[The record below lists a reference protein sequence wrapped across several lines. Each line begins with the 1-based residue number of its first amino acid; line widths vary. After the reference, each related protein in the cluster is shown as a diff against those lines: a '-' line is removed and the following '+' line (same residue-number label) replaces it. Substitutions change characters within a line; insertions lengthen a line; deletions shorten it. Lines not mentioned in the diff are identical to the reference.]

1 MTGFSAGPISS
12 TSGFTCI
19 RCGRA
24 YEPSRELFLCE
35 RCCGNLQVVYDYE
48 EIRLHFPRDALETS
62 NDHSMWRYAPLLPLE
77 ARAERPP
84 LLIGWTPLYEAEML
98 GGKLGLKRL
107 LVKDDGRNPSASSKD
122 RASALVIAR
131 ALEENGGNRPVIS
144 CASTGNAASSLACL
158 AAPLKLK
165 TVIFVPERTPRAK
178 LAQLLVFGATVLA
191 VRGTYDDAFDLCVE
205 ASREFG
211 WYVRNTGYNPFTR
224 EGKKTLAFELCEQL
238 GWRCPDWVFVPVGD
252 GNIISGL
259 WKGFCDLHE
268 IGFIDRLPH
277 LAACQSEKS
286 DAVKRAFDSGRAIEP
301 VQGNTVADSIAVQMP
316 RDGEAAVQALKNSDG
331 CALSVTDGEILE
343 AIPAL
348 ARETGVFAEPAAAV
362 TLAVLKHATE
372 EGLVGSGDT
381 VALVVTGNGLK
392 DVDAAMESTGPPI
405 PIEPRIEEVKRALKL

>member
-1 MTGFSAGPISS
+1 MR
-12 TSGFTCI
+12 GFTCI
-19 RCGRA
+19 RCGRDYGA
-24 YEPSRELFLCE
+24 SRELFLCE
-35 RCCGNLQVVYDYE
+35 ECGGNLQVVYDYD
-48 EIRLHFPRDALETS
+48 EIRRHFPRDALETS
-62 NDHSMWRYAPLLPLE
+62 NDHSMWRYSPLLPLE
-77 ARAERPP
+77 VGDERPP
-84 LLIGWTPLYEAEML
+84 LLIGWTPLYEAELL

-122 RASALVIAR
+122 RASAVVISR
-131 ALEENGGNRPVIS
+131 ALNNKAGHSIVIS
-144 CASTGNAASSLACL
+144 CASTGNAAASLACL
-158 AAPLKLK
+158 AAPLGLK
-165 TVIFVPERTPRAK
+165 TVIFVPEKAPRAK
-178 LAQLLVFGATVLA
+178 VVQLLVFGATVLA
-191 VRGTYDDAFDLCVE
+191 VRGSYDDAFDLCVE

-259 WKGFCDLHE
+259 WKGFCDLYE
-268 IGFIDRLPH
+268 IGFIERLPR

-286 DAVKRAFDSGRAIEP
+286 DAVKRAFESGGEIEP

-316 RDGEAAVQALKNSDG
+316 RDGEAAVQALKNSKG

-343 AIPAL
+343 AIPVL

-362 TLAVLKHATE
+362 TLAALQHAAG
-372 EGLVGSGDT
+372 EGLVGRGDT

-392 DVDAAMESTGPPI
+392 DVDAAMGSAGSPVTV
-405 PIEPRIEEVKRALKL
+405 EPRIEDVRRALKL